1 MRPAVMTVRNA
12 RLAAVAATAAL
23 TAAAFILPAKATVST
38 VQKHEVFAPKP
49 EVRTASSN
57 VSFH

>member
-1 MRPAVMTVRNA
+1 MTVRNA

-49 EVRTASSN
+49 EVRTASSS